1 MWRVCIRAICGV
13 CLRER
18 IGIQVAKKVTKKT
31 AKKATAK
38 KATAKKSKVKKAATK
53 KKTQKKKVAKK
64 KSSVK
69 KVAAKTKSAGRKKVV
84 RRRKKSVLTASEI
97 EHFKE
102 MLWAKRAE
110 LIGDVNYMENEA
122 LRKSRLDATG
132 DLSSMPIHM
141 ADLGTDNFEQEF
153 ALGLMDSERKL
164 LGEIHDA
171 LRRIDHGHFGICEG
185 TGKPIAKARLEACPW
200 ARYSIEYATM
210 VEKGLV
216 IEGQPVYEE
225 LEEESEEDEL
235 EHDEDDFRKFVPLG
249 SEDAVEDEDE
259 EEL

>member
-1 MWRVCIRAICGV
+1 M
-13 CLRER
+13 
-18 IGIQVAKKVTKKT
+18 AKKVTKKT
-31 AKKATAK
+31 GKKAP
-38 KATAKKSKVKKAATK
+38 VKKVVTK

-64 KSSVK
+64 KNSVK
-69 KVAAKTKSAGRKKVV
+69 KVAAKKKPAGRTKAA
-84 RRRKKSVLTASEI
+84 RRRKKSVLTAAEI

-164 LGEIHDA
+164 LDEIHDA
-171 LRRIDHGHFGICEG
+171 LRRIDHGNFGICDG

-210 VEKGLV
+210 VEQGLV
-216 IEGQPVYEE
+216 IEGQKVYEE
-225 LEEESEEDEL
+225 GEEEEEYEEDEL
-235 EHDEDDFRKFVPLG
+235 EYEKDDFHKFAPLG
-249 SEDAVEDEDE
+249 SEDAKDDEDEDE
-259 EEL
+259 I